1 MASRLHSLPE
11 PLLRTLVLDYDENYG
26 RGLRSA
32 DKALRAAVVAA
43 QDGAP
48 APLLVGGLRV
58 DWDLPGAREG
68 LGPPAV
74 LDDRVVAFRAATS
87 EFHVVARLPEARCGA
102 AVCALPDGRIFVAG
116 GVTQLGRNAAANP
129 GVFAS
134 SHRSMLHQPNLEA
147 GTRTWRGRQAA
158 QCGMKTDSAGVLDLA
173 TGAWTELAPVPERVS
188 GARAFSRQFSGT
200 TKVFVVGGSV
210 AEMHEIRDERG
221 SVVRELGEQ
230 PFSRTVLIY
239 DVGDD
244 AWSELRGGL
253 KRPRTEFAL
262 AVVPPGRCGF
272 LNMGGVVVA
281 GGTNKYKTGKDLSVE
296 ICHFGD
302 PRMRWFEIDPIP
314 NEDYRV
320 ARFERYPERMSCGGA
335 LVVAGGEAFF
345 AVAGGLSL
353 SEHLDDDR
361 WEDEPGDDDSDDSRV
376 AGSSHYSAESYEGD
390 DDEYDEF
397 GGAPRLSRTFD
408 VAFLSLRTM
417 KWVPNGDL
425 SLPGF
430 SRAVSASAV
439 FGALGA
445 RALVQLGGDREYY
458 EHDRHYPTHSTSFG
472 VARVDC
478 RASRML
484 PERPGP
490 RPPWDPEGRRHRAP
504 AAKRRGGDRRADS
517 DCLAE
522 LGVAAAGVATVA
534 GPLLAARAARAA
546 AGDRATGW
554 PSTEALREE
563 RLRED
568 EERLREDVRETR
580 RAAASRPR
588 GACDVCGAD
597 ARAKCGRCGQTAY
610 CSPACQRAAWPTHKA
625 TCAAR
630 S

>member
-102 AVCALPDGRIFVAG
+102 ACCELPDGRIFVAG

-134 SHRSMLHQPNLEA
+134 SHRSMLHQPNIEA

-188 GARAFSRQFSGT
+188 GARAFSRHFPASGA

-262 AVVPPGRCGF
+262 VVVPPGVCRF
-272 LNMGGVVVA
+272 LNMGGAVVA

-314 NEDYRV
+314 NEEYRV

-335 LVVAGGEAFF
+335 LVVAGGEAFA

-353 SEHLDDDR
+353 SEHLNDD
-361 WEDEPGDDDSDDSRV
+361 
-376 AGSSHYSAESYEGD
+376 
-390 DDEYDEF
+390 
-397 GGAPRLSRTFD
+397 
-408 VAFLSLRTM
+408 
-417 KWVPNGDL
+417 
-425 SLPGF
+425 
-430 SRAVSASAV
+430 
-439 FGALGA
+439 
-445 RALVQLGGDREYY
+445 
-458 EHDRHYPTHSTSFG
+458 
-472 VARVDC
+472 
-478 RASRML
+478 
-484 PERPGP
+484 
-490 RPPWDPEGRRHRAP
+490 
-504 AAKRRGGDRRADS
+504 RRGGDRRADS

-588 GACDVCGAD
+588 GGVRRLRRRRPREVRQVRADGLLLPGVPAGRLAD
-597 ARAKCGRCGQTAY
+597 AQGHLRREVVKRECNHD
-610 CSPACQRAAWPTHKA
+610 PVD
-625 TCAAR
+625 
-630 S
+630 

>member
-1 MASRLHSLPE
+1 
-11 PLLRTLVLDYDENYG
+11 
-26 RGLRSA
+26 
-32 DKALRAAVVAA
+32 
-43 QDGAP
+43 
-48 APLLVGGLRV
+48 
-58 DWDLPGAREG
+58 
-68 LGPPAV
+68 
-74 LDDRVVAFRAATS
+74 
-87 EFHVVARLPEARCGA
+87 
-102 AVCALPDGRIFVAG
+102 
-116 GVTQLGRNAAANP
+116 
-129 GVFAS
+129 
-134 SHRSMLHQPNLEA
+134 
-147 GTRTWRGRQAA
+147 
-158 QCGMKTDSAGVLDLA
+158 
-173 TGAWTELAPVPERVS
+173 
-188 GARAFSRQFSGT
+188 
-200 TKVFVVGGSV
+200 
-210 AEMHEIRDERG
+210 
-221 SVVRELGEQ
+221 
-230 PFSRTVLIY
+230 
-239 DVGDD
+239 
-244 AWSELRGGL
+244 
-253 KRPRTEFAL
+253 
-262 AVVPPGRCGF
+262 
-272 LNMGGVVVA
+272 
-281 GGTNKYKTGKDLSVE
+281 
-296 ICHFGD
+296 
-302 PRMRWFEIDPIP
+302 
-314 NEDYRV
+314 
-320 ARFERYPERMSCGGA
+320 MSCGGA
-335 LVVAGGEAFF
+335 LVVAGGEAFA

-376 AGSSHYSAESYEGD
+376 AGSSQYSAESYEGD

-397 GGAPRLSRTFD
+397 GGAPRLSRNFD

-430 SRAVSASAV
+430 SRAASASAV

-458 EHDRHYPTHSTSFG
+458 EHERHYPTHSTSFG

-534 GPLLAARAARAA
+534 GPRLAARAARAA